1 MAACATNGSQS
12 GTVGP
17 VASAYGLLEF
27 LAMDLFLV
35 EFARYWGAQV
45 VAPNVAIFKRA
56 KALVEL
62 GAAALAAAALIA
74 ESHRAVERQTDR
86 VIGG

>member
-1 MAACATNGSQS
+1 MAVSATNGSQS

-17 VASAYGLLEF
+17 VASADGPLES
-27 LAMDLFLV
+27 LAMDLFLI

-45 VAPNVAIFKRA
+45 IAPNVAIFKRA
-56 KALVEL
+56 QAILEL

-74 ESHRAVERQTDR
+74 EFHRAMEHQTDR
-86 VIGG
+86 VIAG